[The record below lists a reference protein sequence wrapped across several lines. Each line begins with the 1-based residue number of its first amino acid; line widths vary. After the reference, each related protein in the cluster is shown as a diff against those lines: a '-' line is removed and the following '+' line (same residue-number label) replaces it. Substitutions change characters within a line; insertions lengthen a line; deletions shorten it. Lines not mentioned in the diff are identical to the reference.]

1 MRWPARFPW
10 RFGGADKTID
20 QEHQALLDALAPGWD
35 VSDDTELYAET
46 GTDAMAVTIIWAINR
61 RFGNAFIPTKM
72 IDLLESYER
81 ACHLRPKKTDS
92 RRKRRNAVA
101 ARLRGLAGHT
111 IADIEAAALNA
122 AGSAFVALTV
132 PASANIFS
140 YWPGIN
146 PGPPGFEF
154 MSNRAQVAIHLSGD
168 GLSDT
173 DLALLVR
180 AVDVAIEAV
189 KPAWLRVEV
198 GIGDGSND
206 GTGFVVGLGVVGY
219 TFI

>member
-10 RFGGADKTID
+10 RFGGADKTVD
-20 QEHQALLDALAPGWD
+20 QEHQALLDALSPGWD

-46 GTDAMAVTIIWAINR
+46 GTDAMGVTIVWQISR

-81 ACHLRPKKTDS
+81 ACHLRPKKTDP

-111 IADIEAAALNA
+111 VADIAAAARNA
-122 AGSAFVALTV
+122 AGSSFVDLVA
-132 PASANIFS
+132 PSAADIFS

-154 MSNRAQVAIHLSGD
+154 MSNRAQVAIHLNGGNID
-168 GLSDT
+168 DA
-173 DLALLVR
+173 DYRLLVTAVER
-180 AVDVAIEAV
+180 AVDAV
-189 KPAWLRVEV
+189 KPAWLRVV
-198 GIGDGSND
+198 I
-206 GTGFVVGLGVVGY
+206 GTGSGDSTTFVAGTGVTGMTV
-219 TFI
+219 I